1 MKEYKGKSGI
11 YKIVNDTNNKIYIGK
26 TKNFYK
32 RYYQYK
38 NAVTHC
44 KRKRINE
51 YLMNA
56 FLKYGFEN
64 FTFEVVE
71 FCNNESLSE
80 RELFWMDNYQSY
92 NRKFG
97 YNLRRDSSSGVI
109 THPETSKKI
118 SERLKKEWKEGIR
131 NSHSD
136 KLKLSWESRD
146 KMLQSDLLSKTL
158 TKYVYIVNGVNHSY
172 KDLCEKGLKNV
183 LSKFFRLKTDEVIF
197 KDKYIKRVRINESQ
211 T

>member
-32 RYYQYK
+32 RYHQYK

-80 RELFWMDNYQSY
+80 
-92 NRKFG
+92 K
-97 YNLRRDSSSGVI
+97 
-109 THPETSKKI
+109 
-118 SERLKKEWKEGIR
+118 
-131 NSHSD
+131 
-136 KLKLSWESRD
+136 
-146 KMLQSDLLSKTL
+146 LQS
-158 TKYVYIVNGVNHSY
+158 
-172 KDLCEKGLKNV
+172 
-183 LSKFFRLKTDEVIF
+183 
-197 KDKYIKRVRINESQ
+197 
-211 T
+211 